1 MSQGGLLTWSEV
13 KSHKL
18 VRAARIS
25 SLKAEFGLFQ
35 PARTVASS
43 ARAGRRLRILM
54 ISSEVMSAMSHASC
68 QVTLV
73 ANLEVVSTRGGH
85 SARASDS
92 FSRDSK
98 SLKSVD
104 FTDNSG
110 SWSYPCWDDTWKC
123 ADGEN
128 NWLTGHLG
136 SVAAAKKPLPF
147 SLRRWWC
154 CWSSAHINWAATTL
168 LEIIRGVLTPSLCSH
183 LFFCTFQVVNLYVFD
198 YMSS

>member
-1 MSQGGLLTWSEV
+1 
-13 KSHKL
+13 
-18 VRAARIS
+18 
-25 SLKAEFGLFQ
+25 
-35 PARTVASS
+35 
-43 ARAGRRLRILM
+43 
-54 ISSEVMSAMSHASC
+54 MSHASC

-147 SLRRWWC
+147 SLRR
-154 CWSSAHINWAATTL
+154 
-168 LEIIRGVLTPSLCSH
+168 
-183 LFFCTFQVVNLYVFD
+183 
-198 YMSS
+198 